1 MTSLTNKSAS
11 ALISKASTAT
21 TNPSPPPIQFRGSGT
36 LRKQPPFTGPAP
48 YLPRIT
54 LVSRLTQA
62 SKHGD
67 VTSIVAPA
75 GSGKSTLLKGMTE
88 ELKLCGYNTYWIS
101 LDASDNDPH
110 NFLKALWFALRDVDP
125 DLSDTELAL
134 LKANKESEL
143 SARFDALLDILSVR
157 GRKIALCMD
166 DFHHIS
172 NAMILR
178 FMNLLLSHISSSVSL
193 IISSRAALPLDTG
206 RRRVAGT
213 LLEVTQQD
221 LNLTPEEV
229 GEYFAKLHGLEISSQ
244 DIEILHRITEGWAT
258 GIQLAALAIRNAPHQ
273 APQIIRGYS
282 SADRNLKEYLFQT
295 VLRGLPNDIREFLLL
310 TAPLKRLSA
319 PLCNA
324 VTQASNS
331 QDMLEQIETLN
342 LFLIR
347 LDQNN
352 VWFRYHHLFAEFLQN
367 ELTRRDPEMV
377 KNVFCRAAQWNQAQG
392 FLTDAIQNL
401 LEAGQFDQAAS
412 LINESATHVALDF
425 GDHSKILDWMRRL
438 PTELHDNNP
447 TLLLNHAWSRAF
459 SRDVS
464 TAQEL
469 CDRAVELLDAP
480 DTELSEDERNGLRW
494 LSGVTNA
501 IAMGAAENTQS
512 AIPACDDMIERLPRS
527 EPVLIASTCNARAYC
542 HLVHHN
548 LSAAIS
554 SAAEAY
560 QLGMRGGSTYSAL
573 WGVLLG
579 GLANIEQANL
589 TSADESAAKGL
600 EIFGES
606 DSRGPYLRALA
617 ALLPIELATQ
627 RGQFSQTQH
636 LLTHHQVM
644 SSIYG
649 PCMLL
654 ILQYRNDARQAAWS
668 GSLGLARRVLQ
679 QGQDIGLSTDQPS
692 LYYHLVVEEIALQ
705 LQFESL
711 AAAKNTAKRTNFLQL
726 SLDSVNSEIRPI
738 VNELQQITEARL
750 TLAQG
755 QYQDALSILHRLMRV
770 ADNAGRKF
778 CGVHLRAM
786 RAVAMWRLG
795 KTQDALRELD
805 RAISVCYEQNL
816 VYPIISV
823 GSALIE
829 VLDEIIER
837 REAIAQLDQSQ
848 VRKRNF
854 ARLVRGL
861 ILGESCDP
869 ALGVAASSDNQHPHE
884 AIPEL
889 TNREIEILKLI
900 AAGLNN
906 QQLADE
912 LLITLST
919 TKWHIHNMFRKLG
932 VKNRVAAIT
941 LARRAQII

>member
-1 MTSLTNKSAS
+1 MTSVINKSAN
-11 ALISKASTAT
+11 ALLSTRASRKDTIE
-21 TNPSPPPIQFRGSGT
+21 PQPVQFRGSGT
-36 LRKQPPFTGPAP
+36 LRKQPPFAGPAP
-48 YLPRIT
+48 HLPRTALI
-54 LVSRLTQA
+54 SRLTQA
-62 SKHGD
+62 SRNGD
-67 VTSIVAPA
+67 VTAIVAPA
-75 GSGKSTLLKGMTE
+75 GSGKSTLLKGMTD
-88 ELKLCGYNTYWIS
+88 ELKLCSYSAHWIS

-110 NFLKALWFALRDVDP
+110 NFLKALWFALRDIDP
-125 DLSDTELAL
+125 DHTDTELAL

-157 GRKIALCMD
+157 GRKIALCID
-166 DFHHIS
+166 DFHHIT

-178 FMNLLLSHISSSVSL
+178 FMNLLLSHISTGVSL
-193 IISSRAALPLDTG
+193 IIASRAALPLDTG

-213 LLEVTQQD
+213 LVEVTQQE

-244 DIEILHRITEGWAT
+244 DIEILHRVTEGWAT
-258 GIQLAALAIRNAPHQ
+258 GIQLAALAIRNDPHQ

-282 SADRNLKEYLFQT
+282 SADRNLKEYLFQA
-295 VLRGLPNDIREFLLL
+295 VVRGLPDNIREFLLQ

-319 PLCNA
+319 ELCNA
-324 VTQASNS
+324 VTGHSNS
-331 QDMLEQIETLN
+331 QDLLEQIETLN

-367 ELTRRDPEMV
+367 ELSRTDPERITTIY
-377 KNVFCRAAQWNQAQG
+377 CRAAQWNQEQG
-392 FLTDAIQNL
+392 YLTDAIQNL
-401 LEAGQFDQAAS
+401 LEAGSFDQAAA

-425 GDHSKILDWMRRL
+425 GEHSKILDWMRRL
-438 PTELHDNNP
+438 PTELHDTNP

-459 SRDVS
+459 SRDAN

-469 CDRAVELLDAP
+469 CDRAVELIDSP
-480 DTELSEDERNGLRW
+480 DTELSEDQRNGLRW
-494 LSGVTNA
+494 LSGVINVIA
-501 IAMGAAENTQS
+501 IAAAENTQS
-512 AIPACDDMIERLPRS
+512 AIPACDALIERLPRS
-527 EPVLIASTCNARAYC
+527 EPVLIASACNARAYS
-542 HLVHHN
+542 HLVHHS
-548 LSAAIS
+548 LSGAIS

-560 QLGMRGGSTYSAL
+560 QFGMRGGSTYSSL

-579 GLANIEQANL
+579 GLANIDQANL
-589 TSADESAAKGL
+589 TSADESARKGL
-600 EIFGES
+600 AIFADS
-606 DSRGPYLRALA
+606 DSHGPYLRGLA
-617 ALLPIELATQ
+617 ALLPIELATL

-649 PCMLL
+649 PSLL
-654 ILQYRNDARQAAWS
+654 LTLLYRNDARQAAWS

-679 QGQDIGLSTDQPS
+679 QGQDIGLSTDQPN
-692 LYYHLVVEEIALQ
+692 LYYHLVAEEIALQ

-711 AAAKNTAKRTNFLQL
+711 DAAENTAHRTNFLQL
-726 SLDSVNSEIRPI
+726 NLESVNPETRPI

-750 TLAQG
+750 ILAKAH
-755 QYQDALSILHRLMRV
+755 YQDALTILHRLMRV
-770 ADNAGRKF
+770 SDNSGRKF
-778 CGVHLRAM
+778 CASHLRAM

-805 RAISVCYEQNL
+805 RAIAVCYGQSL
-816 VYPIISV
+816 LYPIISV
-823 GSALIE
+823 GQPLVD

-837 REAIAQLDQSQ
+837 REAVAQLDESQ
-848 VRKRNF
+848 VQKRNF
-854 ARLVRGL
+854 ARLARSL

-869 ALGVAASSDNQHPHE
+869 ALATPMNQDARNTHE

-889 TNREIEILKLI
+889 TQREIEILKLI

-932 VKNRVAAIT
+932 VRNRVAAIT

>member
-1 MTSLTNKSAS
+1 MTAVINKKAS
-11 ALISKASTAT
+11 ALINKSSTAKSQADT
-21 TNPSPPPIQFRGSGT
+21 QPIQFLGSGA
-36 LRKQPPFTGPAP
+36 LRKNAPMTGKTPH
-48 YLPRIT
+48 LPRT
-54 LVSRLTQA
+54 ALVSRLSQSA
-62 SKHGD
+62 RQGD

-88 ELKLCGYNTYWIS
+88 ALQQHSYSTYWVS

-110 NFLKALWFALRDVDP
+110 NFLKTLWFALRDIDT
-125 DLSDTELAL
+125 DHANTELAL

-143 SARFDALLDILSVR
+143 SSRFDNLRELLSLR
-157 GRKIALCMD
+157 GRKIALCID

-178 FMNLLLSHISSSVSL
+178 FMNLLLSHISTSVSL
-193 IISSRAALPLDTG
+193 IIASRAALPLDTG

-213 LLEVTQQD
+213 LTEVFQQD
-221 LNLTPEEV
+221 LNLSPEDV

-258 GIQLAALAIRNAPHQ
+258 GIQLAALAIRNEPDQ

-295 VLRGLPNDIREFLLL
+295 VLRGLPNDIREFLLQ

-319 PLCNA
+319 PLCDA
-324 VTQASNS
+324 VTGFSNS
-331 QDMLEQIETLN
+331 QDMLEQIEMLN

-347 LDQNN
+347 LDQNS

-367 ELTRRDPEMV
+367 ELTRRDPQ
-377 KNVFCRAAQWNQAQG
+377 KLKDVFCRAAQWNQEQG
-392 FLTDAIQNL
+392 YLTDAIQNL
-401 LEAGQFDQAAS
+401 LEAGNFDQAAS

-425 GDHSKILDWMRRL
+425 GEHSKILDWMRRL

-459 SRDVS
+459 SRDAS

-469 CDRAVELLDAP
+469 CDRAVELIDSD
-480 DTELSEDERNGLRW
+480 DTELSDDERNGLRW
-494 LSGVTNA
+494 LAGVINVIA
-501 IAMGAAENTQS
+501 IAAAENTQS
-512 AIPACDDMIERLPRS
+512 AIPACDDLIERLPPS
-527 EPVLIASTCNARAYC
+527 EPVLIASACNARAYSQ
-542 HLVHHN
+542 LVHHN
-548 LSAAIS
+548 LSGTIS

-560 QLGMRGGSTYSAL
+560 QLGMRGGSAYSAL

-589 TSADESAAKGL
+589 TSADESAGKGL
-600 EIFGES
+600 AVFAES

-649 PCMLL
+649 PSLL
-654 ILQYRNDARQAAWS
+654 LVLQYRNDARQAAWS

-679 QGQDIGLSTDQPS
+679 QGQDIGLSTDQPN

-711 AAAKNTAKRTNFLQL
+711 AAAENTAKRTNFLQL
-726 SLDSVNSEIRPI
+726 NLDSVNAEIRPI
-738 VNELQQITEARL
+738 VNELQQVTEARL
-750 TLAQG
+750 TLAKG
-755 QYQDALSILHRLMRV
+755 QHQDALTILHRLMRV

-778 CGVHLRAM
+778 CAVHLRAM

-805 RAISVCYEQNL
+805 RAIAVCYEQNL

-823 GSALIE
+823 GTPLIE
-829 VLDEIIER
+829 VLDELIER

-848 VRKRNF
+848 INKRNF
-854 ARLVRGL
+854 ARQARGM
-861 ILGESCDP
+861 ILGESSDP
-869 ALGVAASSDNQHPHE
+869 TLTGPSATESQTVHE

-932 VKNRVAAIT
+932 VKNRVAAIS